1 MCMAT
6 VIEGLLPVGRYTR
19 ETNAGL
25 IDRRKSIDLSFAKI

>member
-1 MCMAT
+1 MCMDT
-6 VIEGLLPVGRYTR
+6 VADDLLPVGRYTR